1 MKRSTIIVLVIAGLL
16 ILWGISVQRG
26 LVNKEEAVNKTWS
39 DVQSSYQR
47 RFDLIP
53 NLQAIVEGAADFE
66 KSTLTEVIEARAKA
80 TSVNIDASN
89 LSPENIQK
97 FQAAQGELSSSLSR
111 LLVSVER
118 YPQLT
123 ATQNFKDFQN
133 QLEGT
138 ENRINRSRDLFNEAV
153 QNYNASIRRFPGSV
167 LAGALG
173 FERKGSFSAD
183 AGAENAPKID
193 FKKDK

>member
-26 LVNKEEAVNKTWS
+26 LVNKEEAVNKTWA

-80 TSVNIDASN
+80 TSVNIDASK

>member
-1 MKRSTIIVLVIAGLL
+1 MKRTTIIVLVIAGLL
-16 ILWGISVQRG
+16 ILWGISAQRG
-26 LVNKEEAVNKTWS
+26 FVNKEEAVNKTWA

-66 KSTLTEVIEARAKA
+66 KSTLTEVINARAKA

-153 QNYNASIRRFPGSV
+153 QNYNASIRRFPGSM

>member
-26 LVNKEEAVNKTWS
+26 LVNKEEAVNKTWA

>member
-1 MKRSTIIVLVIAGLL
+1 MFATEIFY
-16 ILWGISVQRG
+16 
-26 LVNKEEAVNKTWS
+26 LVNKEEAVNKTWA

-97 FQAAQGELSSSLSR
+97 FQYHSSL
-111 LLVSVER
+111 
-118 YPQLT
+118 
-123 ATQNFKDFQN
+123 
-133 QLEGT
+133 
-138 ENRINRSRDLFNEAV
+138 
-153 QNYNASIRRFPGSV
+153 
-167 LAGALG
+167 
-173 FERKGSFSAD
+173 
-183 AGAENAPKID
+183 
-193 FKKDK
+193 